1 MADANVNKI
10 DPVNKIDE
18 AKAEVLAEKAYAAAA
33 ADAPVAKKAAAPK
46 KPAAKK
52 IAAPAKKVA
61 VKKTA
66 KPAAKKVVKATPIK
80 SKDTTIMAKTQHAA
94 EDFTAKVKDAV
105 ADLQERAKTA
115 MDKSNALFADAGEF
129 TKGNVEALV
138 ESGKVL
144 AAGLQDLG
152 KVYVEDAKTGFET
165 MTADVK
171 ELAAVKSPA
180 DFFKLQGEILRRN
193 FDAPWRRVRSGRKPW
208 SSWPMTLS
216 HRFRAASAWR
226 SKRSSRPPKG
236 SRSLTARRSLS
247 PPDREPNPPGRAAQ
261 CCPAR
266 LLCGAPFLF
275 WRKPSLFGKRRPRRD
290 LSCST
295 HSAIFVQWSSPC
307 PLANMPSAPPRMKA
321 MAIPAGRTRWAWP
334 PKPAQNRR
342 SQASS
347 RS

>member
-1 MADANVNKI
+1 MADAT
-10 DPVNKIDE
+10 VNKIDE

-33 ADAPVAKKAAAPK
+33 ADAPVAKKAAATK

-52 IAAPAKKVA
+52 IAKPATAKKVA
-61 VKKTA
+61 AKKIA
-66 KPAAKKVVKATPIK
+66 KPAAKKAAKAAPLK
-80 SKDTTIMAKTQHAA
+80 SKDTTIMAKTQQAA

-115 MDKSNALFADAGEF
+115 MDKSNAMFADAGEF

-193 FDAPWRRVRSGRKPW
+193 FDAAMATG
-208 SSWPMTLS
+208 
-216 HRFRAASAWR
+216 
-226 SKRSSRPPKG
+226 SKRSEALVK
-236 SRSLTARRSLS
+236 
-247 PPDREPNPPGRAAQ
+247 
-261 CCPAR
+261 
-266 LLCGAPFLF
+266 
-275 WRKPSLFGKRRPRRD
+275 
-290 LSCST
+290 
-295 HSAIFVQWSSPC
+295 
-307 PLANMPSAPPRMKA
+307 LANEAFAPV
-321 MAIPAGRTRWAWP
+321 
-334 PKPAQNRR
+334 QNRV
-342 SQASS
+342 SIAVEKVKQAA
-347 RS
+347 

>member
-1 MADANVNKI
+1 MADAT
-10 DPVNKIDE
+10 VNKIDE

-33 ADAPVAKKAAAPK
+33 ADAPVAKKAATAK

-52 IAAPAKKVA
+52 IAKPAAAKKVA
-61 VKKTA
+61 AKKIA
-66 KPAAKKVVKATPIK
+66 KPAAKKVAKAAPLK
-80 SKDTTIMAKTQHAA
+80 SKDTTIMAKTQQAA

-115 MDKSNALFADAGEF
+115 MDKSNAMFADAGEF

-193 FDAPWRRVRSGRKPW
+193 FDAAMATG
-208 SSWPMTLS
+208 
-216 HRFRAASAWR
+216 
-226 SKRSSRPPKG
+226 SKRSEALVK
-236 SRSLTARRSLS
+236 
-247 PPDREPNPPGRAAQ
+247 
-261 CCPAR
+261 
-266 LLCGAPFLF
+266 
-275 WRKPSLFGKRRPRRD
+275 
-290 LSCST
+290 
-295 HSAIFVQWSSPC
+295 
-307 PLANMPSAPPRMKA
+307 LANEAFAPV
-321 MAIPAGRTRWAWP
+321 
-334 PKPAQNRR
+334 QNRV
-342 SQASS
+342 SIAVEKVKQAA
-347 RS
+347 